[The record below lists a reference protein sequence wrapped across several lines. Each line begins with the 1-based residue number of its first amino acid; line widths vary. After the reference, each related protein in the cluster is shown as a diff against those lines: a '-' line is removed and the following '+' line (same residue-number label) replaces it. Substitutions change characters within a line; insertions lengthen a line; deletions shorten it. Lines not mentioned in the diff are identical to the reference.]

1 MDTQARD
8 PIAEFRA
15 AHPYDADRPL
25 LSEVRKLNPRE
36 VHDRYCD
43 NENSPEDMA
52 KYNTSGSVFVIDDTP
67 NYSPSVVVMRCPW
80 CEIRKNEAIA
90 RAAVQ
95 ASGIGPRYFDTTW
108 DELELVEPLPALKAA
123 SERITEILDAG
134 HNALLAGPPG
144 TGKTQAATL
153 LVKAAILAG
162 RSARLENIGHAAMRI
177 RAGYDG
183 DGPTED
189 SITHRLS
196 NTDLL
201 VIDDIGAGEAGDGK
215 IEKRVMYF
223 VLEARQNARRA
234 TVLTSNLTAQS
245 VTDFLGARIIN
256 RLMPLEVFNFAHGRN
271 FRAPKGENAWRSAS

>member
-1 MDTQARD
+1 MTTKPHD
-8 PIAEFRA
+8 PIAEIRETNPFYA
-15 AHPYDADRPL
+15 DAPL
-25 LSEVRKLNPRE
+25 LSEARNMNPRD

-43 NENSPEDMA
+43 YRGMPE
-52 KYNTSGSVFVIDDTP
+52 TIPPHGSVQVIDDTP
-67 NYSPSVVVMRCPW
+67 GYPPRTASLPCPW
-80 CEIRKNEAIA
+80 CEIRNNQRIA
-90 RAAVQ
+90 RAAIQ

-108 DELELVEPLPALKAA
+108 DALELVEPLPAIKAA
-123 SERITEILDAG
+123 SERITEILEAG
-134 HNALLAGPPG
+134 HNALFAGPPG

-153 LVKAAILAG
+153 LVKAAIAAG
-162 RSARLENIGHAAMRI
+162 RTARLDNIGHAAMQI

-215 IEKRVMYF
+215 IEKRVLYF
-223 VLEARQNARRA
+223 VLEARQNGRKA
-234 TVLTSNLTAQS
+234 TVLTSNLTAQNVS
-245 VTDFLGARIIN
+245 DFLGARIVN

-271 FRAPKGENAWRSAS
+271 FRKPKGENAWRSAS